1 MSRITRD
8 TSSIRTVNVRRD
20 FCPASDGSV
29 LFEMGNTRVIC
40 AAHVSDDVPLHAKE
54 KGTGWVTAEY
64 SMLPYST
71 SPRSPRRLARPDGR
85 SVEIQRLI
93 GRSLRRSVD
102 LKKLAG
108 YSIIVDCDVLQ
119 ADGGTRTAGITGG
132 FIALNLAISGM
143 IEKGMLHETPVIAGV
158 AAISVGFVENE
169 LLLDLEYS
177 EDSQADVDMNVVMDS
192 NYNLVEIQGTGEN
205 TSFSFAQ
212 LDEMLSLAKNGIE
225 QLFAI
230 QKEYSIR

>member
-40 AAHVSDDVPLHAKE
+40 ATHVSDDVPQHAKE

>member
-71 SPRSPRRLARPDGR
+71 SPRSQRRLARPDGR

>member
-40 AAHVSDDVPLHAKE
+40 AAHVSDDVPQHAKE

-158 AAISVGFVENE
+158 AAVSVGFVENE

-212 LDEMLSLAKNGIE
+212 LDEMLSLAKKGIE

>member
-1 MSRITRD
+1 M
-8 TSSIRTVNVRRD
+8 
-20 FCPASDGSV
+20 
-29 LFEMGNTRVIC
+29 
-40 AAHVSDDVPLHAKE
+40 
-54 KGTGWVTAEY
+54 
-64 SMLPYST
+64 
-71 SPRSPRRLARPDGR
+71 
-85 SVEIQRLI
+85 
-93 GRSLRRSVD
+93 
-102 LKKLAG
+102 
-108 YSIIVDCDVLQ
+108 LQ

-158 AAISVGFVENE
+158 AAVSVGFVENE

>member
-20 FCPASDGSV
+20 FCPTSDGSV

-40 AAHVSDDVPLHAKE
+40 AAHVSDDVPQHAKE

-71 SPRSPRRLARPDGR
+71 SPRSQRRLARPDGR

-132 FIALNLAISGM
+132 FIALNLAISRM

-158 AAISVGFVENE
+158 AAVSVGFVENE

>member
-1 MSRITRD
+1 MSRNTRD
-8 TSSIRTVNVRRD
+8 TSSIRSVNVRPD

-40 AAHVSDDVPLHAKE
+40 AAHVSEDVPIHAKE

-71 SPRSPRRLARPDGR
+71 NPRTPRRLARPDGR

-93 GRSLRRSVD
+93 GRSLRRAVD

-108 YSIIVDCDVLQ
+108 YSITVDCDVLQ

-132 FIALNLAISGM
+132 FIAMKMAIQGM
-143 IEKGMLHETPVIAGV
+143 IGKGIVAETPITAGV
-158 AAISVGFVENE
+158 AAISVGYVDNG
-169 LLLDLEYS
+169 LILDLDYS
-177 EDSQADVDMNVVMDS
+177 EDSRADVDMNVVMDS
-192 NYNLVEIQGTGEN
+192 NYNFVELQGTGEN
-205 TSFSFAQ
+205 TSFSLSQ
-212 LDEMLSLAKNGIE
+212 LDTMLGLAKKGIE
-225 QLFAI
+225 QLFLI
-230 QKEYSIR
+230 QDKY

>member
-1 MSRITRD
+1 
-8 TSSIRTVNVRRD
+8 
-20 FCPASDGSV
+20 
-29 LFEMGNTRVIC
+29 
-40 AAHVSDDVPLHAKE
+40 
-54 KGTGWVTAEY
+54 
-64 SMLPYST
+64 
-71 SPRSPRRLARPDGR
+71 
-85 SVEIQRLI
+85 
-93 GRSLRRSVD
+93 
-102 LKKLAG
+102 
-108 YSIIVDCDVLQ
+108 VDCDVLQ

>member
-1 MSRITRD
+1 
-8 TSSIRTVNVRRD
+8 VRRD

-40 AAHVSDDVPLHAKE
+40 AAHVSDDVPQHAKE

-158 AAISVGFVENE
+158 AAVSVGFVENE

-212 LDEMLSLAKNGIE
+212 LDEMLSLAKKGIE

>member
-1 MSRITRD
+1 M
-8 TSSIRTVNVRRD
+8 RRD

-40 AAHVSDDVPLHAKE
+40 AAHVSDDVPHHAKE

-158 AAISVGFVENE
+158 AAVSVGFVENE

>member
-1 MSRITRD
+1 
-8 TSSIRTVNVRRD
+8 
-20 FCPASDGSV
+20 
-29 LFEMGNTRVIC
+29 
-40 AAHVSDDVPLHAKE
+40 VPLHAKE

-132 FIALNLAISGM
+132 FIALDLAISGM
-143 IEKGMLHETPVIAGV
+143 IKKGMLQESPVIAAV
-158 AAISVGFVENE
+158 AAISVGFVDNE
-169 LLLDLEYS
+169 LFLDLDYS
-177 EDSQADVDMNVVMDS
+177 EDSHADVDMNVVMDS

-205 TSFSFAQ
+205 TSFSFTQ
-212 LDEMLSLAKNGIE
+212 LDRMLSLARSGIE
-225 QLFAI
+225 QLFHI
-230 QKEYSIR
+230 QNECKKS